1 MTIVLHI
8 IPILSFS
15 QALVGH
21 LTHRLQTTQHPTS
34 TNHINHSRAHSTPAA
49 LDYPDSNGLVSSS
62 MPQRP
67 QKNAEGGYP
76 SNHRQFNSTLE
87 RIEHQ
92 IRSPLSPP
100 PSKVPPRLLQ
110 NKTNSCITLGTRQS
124 PSPLEYGE

>member
-1 MTIVLHI
+1 MTTVLHI
-8 IPILSFS
+8 ISVLSFS

-62 MPQRP
+62 MPQCP

-76 SNHRQFNSTLE
+76 INHRQFNSTPE
-87 RIEHQ
+87 KIEHR

-100 PSKVPPRLLQ
+100 KVPPRLLQ
-110 NKTNSCITLGTRQS
+110 NKTNSCITLGTRLS
-124 PSPLEYGE
+124 LSPLEYGK